1 MKAMDRR
8 CQGVT
13 ILPGQTLAPALLFF
27 ALSLVALPAWTDQ
40 EVRGVKYGLPELKV
54 IDEKC
59 LNCHNR
65 KRIDNAIQDRKDLE
79 KVLSGMEKKGV
90 ALTESDR
97 RVIGHFWQQKLF
109 REKKGTGE

>member
-1 MKAMDRR
+1 MKAMDGR
-8 CQGVT
+8 CRGVT
-13 ILPGQTLAPALLFF
+13 ILAGRTLAPALLFF
-27 ALSLVALPAWTDQ
+27 AHSLVALPAFPDQ

-65 KRIDNAIQDRKDLE
+65 KRIDDAVQDRKDME
-79 KVLSGMEKKGV
+79 RVLSVMEKKGV

-97 RVIGHFWQQKLF
+97 RVIGHFWQKKLF
-109 REKKGTGE
+109 REKKGAAE

>member
-1 MKAMDRR
+1 MKAMYRR
-8 CQGVT
+8 CRGVT
-13 ILPGQTLAPALLFF
+13 TLPVQTIAPALLFCTIF
-27 ALSLVALPAWTDQ
+27 LAAPPAWTDQ
-40 EVRGVKYGLPELKV
+40 DVRGVKYGLPELKV

-65 KRIDNAIQDRKDLE
+65 KRIDDAIQDRKDME
-79 KVLSGMEKKGV
+79 KVLSVMENKGV

-109 REKKGTGE
+109 REK

>member
-1 MKAMDRR
+1 MKALYRR
-8 CQGVT
+8 CLGIT
-13 ILPGQTLAPALLFF
+13 ILSGQTIAPALLFF
-27 ALSLVALPAWTDQ
+27 ALSLAALPAWTDQ

-65 KRIDNAIQDRKDLE
+65 KRIDDAVQDRKDME
-79 KVLSGMEKKGV
+79 KVLSVMEKKGV

-109 REKKGTGE
+109 KEK